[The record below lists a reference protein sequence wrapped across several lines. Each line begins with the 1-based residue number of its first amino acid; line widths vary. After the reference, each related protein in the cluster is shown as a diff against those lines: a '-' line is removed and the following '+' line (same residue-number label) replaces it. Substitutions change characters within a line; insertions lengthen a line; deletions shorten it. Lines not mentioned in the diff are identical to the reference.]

1 MNTLEQTY
9 VHNTYQLIA
18 EQFSHTRAY
27 LWKSVKEFIDSLPAN
42 SILVEAGSGN
52 GKNMKYRKD
61 IVNISFD
68 LCSKFCE
75 MTQKDNI
82 DSLIANNLTIPIKSN
97 SIDNVISIAVI
108 HHLSTYERRL
118 QCIKELVR
126 ILKSGGKLLIQ
137 VWAYEQ
143 SAKSRNKF
151 TKQENLIEFKNPQQT
166 MQEYRYYY
174 VFKKNELDN
183 MVKSIQDIKIVK
195 SFWEVG
201 NWVMII
207 EKL

>member
-9 VHNTYQLIA
+9 VHNTYQVIA

-27 LWKSVKEFIDSLPAN
+27 LWKSVKEFIDNLPAYT
-42 SILVEAGSGN
+42 ILLEAGSGN

-75 MTQKDNI
+75 MTQKGNI
-82 DSLIANNLTIPIKSN
+82 DSFIANNLTIPIKSN
-97 SIDNVISIAVI
+97 SIDNLLSIAVI

-118 QCIKELVR
+118 QCLQELVR
-126 ILKSGGKLLIQ
+126 ILKPNGRLLIQ

-143 SAKSRNKF
+143 SIKSRTQF
-151 TKQENLIEFKNPQQT
+151 TEQENLIEFKNPEQT
-166 MQEYRYYY
+166 MKEYRYYH
-174 VFKKNELDN
+174 VFKKKELDN
-183 MVKSIQDIKIVK
+183 MLKSIPNIKIVK

>member
-9 VHNTYQLIA
+9 VHNTYQVIA

-97 SIDNVISIAVI
+97 SVDNVLSIAVI

-118 QCIKELVR
+118 QCLKELVR
-126 ILKSGGKLLIQ
+126 ILKPNGKLLIQ
-137 VWAYEQ
+137 VWAFEQ
-143 SAKSRNKF
+143 SVKSKIQF

-166 MQEYRYYY
+166 MKEYRYYY

-183 MVKSIQDIKIVK
+183 MVNSIQDIKIVK